1 MEVKELK
8 IGNFIYDND
17 GIVSKITGFTPF
29 DHSTRCDE
37 IEGCLVLIDIY
48 RPNGEISKGWECD
61 SNTIKPIE
69 LTEEWLMKFGFIK
82 KDEGY
87 GILTSMKQAV
97 LISFG
102 NHNCSINGLS
112 FNNPTKYVHQL
123 QNLFFAL
130 IGEELELK

>member
-1 MEVKELK
+1 MKTEALLKELRV
-8 IGNFIYDND
+8 GNYIETVD
-17 GIVSKITGFTPF
+17 GIEQMGFSDLEYYF
-29 DHSTRCDE
+29 ERYYNDFQ
-37 IEGCLVLIDIY
+37 
-48 RPNGEISKGWECD
+48 
-61 SNTIKPIE
+61 IKPIL
-69 LTEEWLMKFGFIK
+69 LTEEWLINFGFIK

-102 NHNCSINGLS
+102 NHNCVINGLS

>member
-1 MEVKELK
+1 MELNAHELRIGNLFQEQKTKEIIMVTELSIDK
-8 IGNFIYDND
+8 IGFS
-17 GIVSKITGFTPF
+17 GLF
-29 DHSTRCDE
+29 E
-37 IEGCLVLIDIY
+37 
-48 RPNGEISKGWECD
+48 KGWQAE
-61 SNTIKPIE
+61 PII
-69 LTEEWLMKFGFIK
+69 LTEEFLIKLGFVK

-102 NHNCSINGLS
+102 NHNCAINGLS
-112 FNNPTKYVHQL
+112 FNNPIKYVHQL